1 MPFNTQLPNGPA
13 SNSMLLLCQ
22 VNSQY
27 YGLPTAAVAAVVPW
41 VDLLSL
47 PTQTPG
53 LVGGLTYGAEL
64 LPVLDLGLLL
74 GKSACAAHFSS
85 RIAVIEV
92 APAALPPSVPA
103 SLGADAPSRQRPGW
117 QSLQTQRF
125 GLRAAGMTSLLDAQ
139 DYQPLDTA
147 MLGQDSPYLGPP
159 LRGEMGLVQPLE
171 LAQIAARLT
180 STALA
185 VSP

>member
-1 MPFNTQLPNGPA
+1 
-13 SNSMLLLCQ
+13 MLLLCQ

-27 YGLPTAAVAAVVPW
+27 YGLPTAAVVAVVPW

-74 GKSACAAHFSS
+74 GESACAAHFSS

-92 APAALPPSVPA
+92 APAVLPPSVPE
-103 SLGADAPSRQRPGW
+103 SLGAAASSRQRPDG
-117 QSLQTQRF
+117 LPTRRF

-171 LAQIAARLT
+171 LGQIAARLT